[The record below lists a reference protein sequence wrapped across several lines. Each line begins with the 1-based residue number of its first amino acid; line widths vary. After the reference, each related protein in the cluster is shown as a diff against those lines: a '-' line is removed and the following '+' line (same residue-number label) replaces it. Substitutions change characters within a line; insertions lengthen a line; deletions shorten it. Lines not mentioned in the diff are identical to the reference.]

1 MRTNTPAEVNADSYD
16 RYVDAFTLEWNR
28 NLVQRVTDEIERHG
42 LAQGRILDIG
52 TGTARTLIELA
63 RVDALT
69 PFSFVGVDYYD
80 DMVRRADQNVR
91 HERLE
96 ARIDIRQGDVHALEF
111 DDEAFAAAIGR
122 SVVHHWADPVA
133 AYREIFRTLA
143 PGGFALIH
151 EPCSDPS
158 PEALAFFNERRAAAG
173 IHPVHLDG
181 KFTVAESVEQLRAAG
196 IGDCAQVSKGS
207 GMLAIGFEVLIS
219 KPSLQ

>member
-16 RYVDAFTLEWNR
+16 HYVDTFTREWNS
-28 NLVQRVTDEIERHG
+28 NLVQRVRDELERHG
-42 LAQGRILDIG
+42 LTQGRILDIG

-63 RVDALT
+63 RVDALA
-69 PFSFVGVDYYD
+69 PFSFIGVDYFD
-80 DMVRRADQNVR
+80 DMVHRAEQNIR
-91 HERLE
+91 HEGLQV
-96 ARIDIRQGDVHALEF
+96 RIDVRRGDVHALAFEGNT
-111 DDEAFAAAIGR
+111 FAAVIGR
-122 SVVHHWADPVA
+122 SVVHHWADPIT

-158 PEALAFFNERRAAAG
+158 PEALVFFNERRAAAG
-173 IHPVHLDG
+173 IHPVQLDG

-207 GMLAIGFEVLIS
+207 GMLAIGFEVLVS
-219 KPSLQ
+219 KPALQ